1 MTPKR
6 YSDLIAWQKA
16 MELME
21 EVYKIT
27 KAFPKEELYGLTSQI
42 RRAAISVP
50 SNIAEGHG
58 RTGSREFFHCLS
70 IAQGSLSELET
81 QIEIAAR
88 LSYITS
94 EQKTRCLEMA
104 AETGRIMNGL
114 LNSLGKYAA
123 AR

>member
-1 MTPKR
+1 MAVQSYQELEVWKVAM
-6 YSDLIAWQKA
+6 DLAT
-16 MELME
+16 ECYR
-21 EVYKIT
+21 VT

-94 EQKTRCLEMA
+94 EQKTRCLEVA